1 MNKLLPLML
10 TLALL
15 GGCSMFGFG
24 NDRQAADEESAE
36 LVDPGAVI
44 DPELERRDVRV
55 PRIDT
60 EDFEVGVEVGSL
72 NVEDF
77 GSSGFTAVRLAYHVS
92 EDFFV
97 EGSYGQSTV
106 SDRAFRQVGLPIFPN
121 EEEDLSHYGFT
132 AGYNFLPGEV
142 FIGEGRAFTSMMYLQ
157 AGVGNTDFINED
169 RLTYQVGFGLKVL
182 PADWLALRLD
192 ARDYIFESDLLG
204 ENKRTHNFA
213 ISFSLSAFF

>member
-1 MNKLLPLML
+1 MNKLLPFLLSLMML
-10 TLALL
+10 S
-15 GGCSMFGFG
+15 GCSIFGFG
-24 NDRQAADEESAE
+24 KDRGTEEASAE

-44 DPELERRDVRV
+44 DPELERRDVRA

-60 EDFEVGVEVGSL
+60 EDFEFGVEFGSL

-77 GSSGFTAVRLAYHVS
+77 GGSGFVAGRLAYHVS

-97 EGSYGQSTV
+97 EGSYARSQV
-106 SDRAFRQVGLPIFPN
+106 SDKAFRQVGLPIFPN
-121 EEEDLSHYGFT
+121 QNEDLTHYGFA

-142 FIGEGRAFTSMMYLQ
+142 FLGAGRALTSMMYLQ
-157 AGVGNTDFINED
+157 AGVGNTNFIDED

-192 ARDYIFESDLLG
+192 ARDYLFESDLLG
-204 ENKRTHNFA
+204 ENKLTHNFA
-213 ISFSLSAFF
+213 ISFSVSAFF